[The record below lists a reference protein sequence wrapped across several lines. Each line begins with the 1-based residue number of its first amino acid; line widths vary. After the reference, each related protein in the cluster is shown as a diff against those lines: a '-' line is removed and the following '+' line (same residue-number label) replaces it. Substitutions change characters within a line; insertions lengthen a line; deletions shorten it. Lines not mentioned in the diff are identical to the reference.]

1 MHFDT
6 LSVSNLIFV
15 LNNLKVSNQFKCQ
28 ATKVIL
34 REKIIVNAMKRN
46 GFLEIFNQENLIKIL
61 NSQ

>member
-6 LSVSNLIFV
+6 LSGSNLIFV

-34 REKIIVNAMKRN
+34 REKIIVNAMKHN
-46 GFLEIFNQENLIKIL
+46 GFLEISRK
-61 NSQ
+61 SH